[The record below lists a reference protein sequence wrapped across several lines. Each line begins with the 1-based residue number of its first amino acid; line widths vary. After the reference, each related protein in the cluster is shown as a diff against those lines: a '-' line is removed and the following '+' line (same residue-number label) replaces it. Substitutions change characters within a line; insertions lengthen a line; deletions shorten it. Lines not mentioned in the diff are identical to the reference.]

1 MLTQEMLGQ
10 IETLREQRVTY
21 EEISRSFGTS
31 ASEAYYNYNF
41 YVLPFAKAFDLIV
54 KELKL
59 YEMAVYK
66 KDCQELLYRVLS
78 RLKKYTKFRKVLLLA
93 PIVVYTVFRS
103 KGVTIKSLDFCR
115 VSNISLSDFREGL
128 LIVHPVY
135 FDYVKRDHE
144 KFVSQLIAKMITKFN
159 LDYNFWD
166 TTKKMIRAFLPL
178 FKNTK
183 GNIVAGLII
192 TLSFVALD
200 CKLRVLSTI
209 FEALGTDITRAHY
222 HIRNKIFLPN
232 QLGDFKGF
240 AKSKEKL
247 KRFLLNSL
255 DSTD

>member
-1 MLTQEMLGQ
+1 MLGQ
-10 IETLREQRVTY
+10 IETLREQKLTY
-21 EEISRSFGTS
+21 EKISKSFGTS

-41 YVLPFAKAFDLIV
+41 YVVPFAKAFDSIV

-59 YEMAVYK
+59 YDMTVYR

-78 RLKKYTKFRKVLLLA
+78 LLKKYTKFRKVLLLA

-115 VSNISLSDFREGL
+115 VSNISLSNFKEGL
-128 LIVHPVY
+128 LIVNPVY
-135 FDYVKRDHE
+135 FEYVKRDRE

-159 LDYNFWD
+159 LDSNFWD
-166 TTKKMIRAFLPL
+166 TTKKMIRIFLPL

-183 GNIVAGLII
+183 DNIKAGLII

-200 CKLRVLSTI
+200 YKLWALSEI
-209 FEALGTDITRAHY
+209 FEALGTDVTRAHY
-222 HIRNKIFLPN
+222 HLRNKIFLPN

-240 AKSKEKL
+240 AKSKEQL
-247 KRFLLNSL
+247 KRFLF
-255 DSTD
+255 TKI